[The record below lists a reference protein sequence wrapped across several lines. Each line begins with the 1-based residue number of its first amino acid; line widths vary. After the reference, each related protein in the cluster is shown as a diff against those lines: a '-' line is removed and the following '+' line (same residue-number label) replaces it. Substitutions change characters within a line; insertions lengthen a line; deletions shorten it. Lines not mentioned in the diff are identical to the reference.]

1 MSNKAGTLCMHL
13 TVYFLFY
20 SLVMFLAVYGVLGE
34 VLVFT
39 ACARCCKR
47 LPVIFL
53 QLTRPCFTLRRR
65 R

>member
-1 MSNKAGTLCMHL
+1 MHL